1 MNKNELIARG
11 AALPVL
17 PPAPQKANISSH
29 FQPFYGHAEADVGF
43 LKAPCD
49 FRQQFFAKSLSIFAA
64 DRQKANIGRI
74 LLHSLAASTAAPALR
89 PRPLATAAP
98 APRPPWGGQA
108 RPRAQGRRG
117 RGRRRTST
125 RPGRR
130 RTSTRPGRR
139 RTCTRPGRRRK
150 CTRPGVRTGR

>member
-49 FRQQFFAKSLSIFAA
+49 FRQQFFAKLLSIFAA

-89 PRPLATAAP
+89 PHPLAAAAP

-108 RPRAQGRRG
+108 RPRAQADMHTSRAQGG
-117 RGRRRTST
+117 QAHVPGCGQVASVYRT
-125 RPGRR
+125 PD
-130 RTSTRPGRR
+130 
-139 RTCTRPGRRRK
+139 
-150 CTRPGVRTGR
+150 